1 MRVVFMGTPDFA
13 VPSLSML
20 HDTEDVVA
28 VVTQPDR
35 PKGRGH
41 KLAASPVKE
50 KALELGLPV
59 YQPKSVR
66 EEDFQKTLQSLK
78 PDIILVVAFGQIL
91 PQSILS
97 LPPYGCINVHGSL
110 LPRYRGAAPIQ
121 WSVINGEEQAGVTT
135 MYMAKGLDSG
145 DMLLKA
151 SLPIQETDTYGD
163 LIGPLSQLG
172 AELLKDTMA
181 QLKAGTLKREP
192 QDETFATY
200 APMIEKE
207 TGHIDWSL
215 SCRAIRSLMHGM
227 DPGFGAWSLME
238 GDPVKFFDGHQ
249 VSEST
254 KHRIGEI
261 ISVEKQ
267 GFTVQAGDG
276 QFLIT
281 SLQVKGGKR
290 MAADAYLRGHGI
302 SVGEILE

>member
-135 MYMAKGLDSG
+135 MY
-145 DMLLKA
+145 
-151 SLPIQETDTYGD
+151 I
-163 LIGPLSQLG
+163 
-172 AELLKDTMA
+172 
-181 QLKAGTLKREP
+181 
-192 QDETFATY
+192 
-200 APMIEKE
+200 
-207 TGHIDWSL
+207 
-215 SCRAIRSLMHGM
+215 
-227 DPGFGAWSLME
+227 
-238 GDPVKFFDGHQ
+238 
-249 VSEST
+249 
-254 KHRIGEI
+254 
-261 ISVEKQ
+261 
-267 GFTVQAGDG
+267 
-276 QFLIT
+276 
-281 SLQVKGGKR
+281 
-290 MAADAYLRGHGI
+290 
-302 SVGEILE
+302 